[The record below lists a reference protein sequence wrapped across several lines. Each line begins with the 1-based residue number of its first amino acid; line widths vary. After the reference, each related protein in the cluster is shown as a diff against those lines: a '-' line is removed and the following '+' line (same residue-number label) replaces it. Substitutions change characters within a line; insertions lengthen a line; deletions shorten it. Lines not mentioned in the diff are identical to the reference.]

1 MCFHFSAEAEGYS
14 LAHME
19 FNVPLN
25 ALFFKFQFSLIFD
38 CFKRRVYPTVQT
50 IPFQENLARPKPDVT
65 EAKKE
70 DTLQS
75 REISQE
81 YVQETWRDIIRIQ

>member
-1 MCFHFSAEAEGYS
+1 MGIDQVFIFHFFCFLVVCFHFSAEAEGYS

-38 CFKRRVYPTVQT
+38 CLKRRVYPTV
-50 IPFQENLARPKPDVT
+50 
-65 EAKKE
+65 
-70 DTLQS
+70 
-75 REISQE
+75 
-81 YVQETWRDIIRIQ
+81 